1 MSLLLKALKRA
12 DRGAELSLEPMAPRP
27 AESGPGFS
35 SAQATTNLMFAK
47 QAAAEQKRMLFLI
60 GALVLTVAGMG
71 GYFYIAVYMPWLLL
85 PKPPAPVAS
94 APAPQVVST
103 PPAIT
108 PPVISTSVMAEPPAA
123 PGVGEKLASP
133 EPRPALKPAPATSP
147 RPTPGIAAPTEDG
160 GVRVTAGSAQPVSGD
175 VNRAYRLLQD
185 GRLAEARAMYEK
197 LRATEPRNADAV
209 LGLAV
214 IAQRESK
221 PEQAAQLYL
230 KALELDPQNS
240 FAQASLSTLIAR
252 ADPAASEAKF
262 KQLIAQQPASY
273 LHFGLGNLY
282 AAQGRWP
289 EAQTAYFEAQRLA
302 PDSPDYAFNLA
313 VSLEHIDQPRAAL
326 DYYQR
331 ALRLAQTHGAAF
343 DVNQVAARVRKLTEG
358 K

>member
-12 DRGAELSLEPMAPRP
+12 DRGAELSLEPITPRAPE
-27 AESGPGFS
+27 AGPSFS
-35 SAQATTNLMFAK
+35 SAQATTDLMFAK
-47 QAAAEQKRMLFLI
+47 QAAAEQKRMLMLI
-60 GALVLTVAGMG
+60 GALVLTVVGMG
-71 GYFYIAVYMPWLLL
+71 AYFYIAVYMPWLFL
-85 PKPPAPVAS
+85 PKPHTPVAS
-94 APAPQVVST
+94 VPAPQVVAE
-103 PPAIT
+103 PVAIA
-108 PPVISTSVMAEPPAA
+108 SMAEPPAA
-123 PGVGEKLASP
+123 PTVSEQVAA
-133 EPRPALKPAPATSP
+133 PAL
-147 RPTPGIAAPTEDG
+147 TPAPTEARPVPRAPIAPTAAAPVEDS
-160 GVRVTAGSAQPVSGD
+160 GVRITTGGIQASSD
-175 VNRAYRLLQD
+175 VNRAYQLLQD
-185 GRLAEARAMYEK
+185 GRLAEARAVYEK

-214 IAQRESK
+214 IAQRQGK

-240 FAQASLSTLIAR
+240 FAQASLTTLIAR

-262 KQLIAQQPASY
+262 KQLIAQQPAAY

-289 EAQTAYFEAQRLA
+289 EAQTAYFEAQRLG

-313 VSLEHIDQPRAAL
+313 VSLEHIGQPKAAL

-343 DVNQVAARVRKLTEG
+343 DANQVAARVRQLANG
-358 K
+358 KNP